1 MNDAY
6 TSALF
11 DVVKDTSKKHGYNIP
26 EPIEAYVVML
36 LASHVDKPNFLP
48 NDTFAQS
55 FLTIKTSNEA
65 KELADTCL
73 FVSGVFPTIG
83 EHKGL
88 KRRYYQDI
96 GSSSYEIVANNKH
109 PELFNT
115 LATHF
120 VFLSNFIEVT
130 VNSSKHLQNNLFR

>member
-11 DVVKDTSKKHGYNIP
+11 DVVKDTSAKRGYDLP

-36 LASHVDKPNFLP
+36 LANYVDKPDFLP
-48 NDTFAQS
+48 DAFGTTLLQ
-55 FLTIKTSNEA
+55 LKTSSEA
-65 KELADTCL
+65 KQLGDTCL
-73 FVSGVFPTIG
+73 FVAGVFPTIG
-83 EHKGL
+83 ERKGL

-96 GSSSYEIVANNKH
+96 GSTSYGIVAEVQN
-109 PELFNT
+109 PELFST

-120 VFLSNFIEVT
+120 NFLSDFIEVT
-130 VNSSKHLQNNLFR
+130 VNSSKLTQNNLFR